1 MRTGIAA
8 LREQDFKS
16 QYRDYLNRLDA
27 RAVLDHYG
35 AEHAYDLVNSDG
47 TTEVVHSC
55 LLDTVERHHAHGDQN
70 PSAACN
76 IDKKLYV
83 CYSYWGG
90 DLIHL
95 IMKMEG
101 KDSPEEVA
109 GIINDFL
116 TGVTKEEDVF
126 AAEIA
131 KMMET
136 APAGAYAA
144 ELPSYSEKIIAPWAF
159 IHPYLAE
166 RGIDAGTASFLDI
179 GWDETDNRITIPHF
193 WNGKLVGW
201 QKRSIPPRPGQWPG
215 TDPQVPKYRSTSG
228 FPKSQT
234 LYGWD
239 YLSDAPDRLIVVE
252 SPFSVIKATALG
264 VPGVVATFGA
274 KVSGA
279 QMALLHD
286 FKRVYVWMDNDT
298 KSPAGRI
305 AERRLVNYLY
315 RHTFVDVVAS
325 EPDRD
330 LGDCRSAEEVELKL
344 ASAEPASIA
353 LARYEQEK
361 RRS

>member
-8 LREQDFKS
+8 LRDQDFKS

-35 AEHAYDLVNSDG
+35 AEHSYDLVNAKDG
-47 TTEVVHSC
+47 STEVIHSC

-76 IDKKLYV
+76 LDKKLYV

-90 DLIHL
+90 DLIHF

-101 KDSPEEVA
+101 KDTPEEVA
-109 GIINDFL
+109 GIVNDFL
-116 TGVTKEEDVF
+116 TGTTKEEDVF

-131 KMMET
+131 KMMEA
-136 APAGAYAA
+136 APAGTYTD

-159 IHPYLAE
+159 VHPYLTE
-166 RGIDAGTASFLDI
+166 RGIDAVTASHLDI

-193 WNGKLVGW
+193 WDGKLVGW
-201 QKRSIPPRPGQWPG
+201 QKRAIPPRPGQWPG
-215 TDPQVPKYRSTSG
+215 TEPQIPKYRSTSG

-239 YLSDAPDRLIVVE
+239 YLTAAQRADHLIVVE
-252 SPFSVIKATALG
+252 SPFSVIKAAALG

-274 KVSGA
+274 KVSVA
-279 QMALLHD
+279 QIKLLTIAR
-286 FKRVYVWMDNDT
+286 RVTVWMDDDT
-298 KSPAGRI
+298 AGRM
-305 AERRLVNYLY
+305 AERKLVRGLF
-315 RHTFVDVVAS
+315 RSVDILDVV
-325 EPDRD
+325 EPAPKTD
-330 LGDCRSAEEVELKL
+330 LGDYAEARQVEACLKRAAPAIYRLSEWDRGRS
-344 ASAEPASIA
+344 
-353 LARYEQEK
+353 
-361 RRS
+361 